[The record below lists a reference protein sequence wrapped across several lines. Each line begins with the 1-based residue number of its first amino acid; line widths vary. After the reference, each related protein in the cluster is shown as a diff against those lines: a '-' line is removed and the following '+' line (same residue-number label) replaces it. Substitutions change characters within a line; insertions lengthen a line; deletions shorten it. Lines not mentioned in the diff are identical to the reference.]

1 MLGYKESSRAS
12 MSDCAS
18 PILSIITP
26 TLNSAK
32 TIKDTLESANAA
44 ADALSRKGFAVEH
57 LVIDGGSDD
66 ITDEI
71 VAAHQS
77 QVINDRRSS
86 GYQCSFYRTKN
97 AGAYAAMNE
106 GLNISTGKYAHI
118 LNADDY
124 ILNPERYSTEV
135 EKLASGD
142 NLILLSS
149 IIYFR
154 RPSHR
159 KEAEWRLSE
168 MPSSSIE
175 WKRDLLSGLHYPHP
189 GFVARTDIY
198 RDEQFDLRYKYSADY
213 KLMQSLL
220 LKEKCHDRIRI
231 CSEPLIAMAK
241 GGLTGTWHGIV
252 GGAGEIRAINRE
264 LGIDGSLLRR
274 YAGKI
279 AMRLMG

>member
-1 MLGYKESSRAS
+1 MR
-12 MSDCAS
+12 DCTS

-32 TIKDTLESANAA
+32 TIKDTLESATAA
-44 ADALSRKGFAVEH
+44 ADALSRRGFAIEH
-57 LVIDGGSDD
+57 LVIDGGSQDN
-66 ITDEI
+66 THEI

-77 QVINDRRSS
+77 QAITIFRSS
-86 GYQCSFYRTKN
+86 GYQCSFHRANN

-106 GLNISTGKYAHI
+106 GLNISTGRYAHI

-124 ILNPERYSTEV
+124 ILNPEQYSMEV
-135 EKLASGD
+135 EKLASAD
-142 NLILLSS
+142 DLILLSS

-159 KEAEWRLSE
+159 KEAEWRVSE
-168 MPSSSIE
+168 MPSSALE
-175 WKRDLLSGLHYPHP
+175 WKKALLNGLHYPHP

-198 RDEQFDLRYKYSADY
+198 RLQKFDLHYKYSADY

-220 LKEKCHDRIRI
+220 LKDSHHAHIRI

-241 GGLTGTWHGIV
+241 GGLTGTWRGIM

-264 LGIDGSLLRR
+264 LGIAGSLLRR

-279 AMRLMG
+279 TMRLMG